1 MPRVRAFASLVLVTS
16 ALRPANT
23 LAQQPAPPVRDTRA
37 EARALETERQM
48 TDDGRFSLISN
59 VLGANRG
66 H

>member
-37 EARALETERQM
+37 EARAMETATMSRPVSRP
-48 TDDGRFSLISN
+48 TCIRP
-59 VLGANRG
+59 R
-66 H
+66 